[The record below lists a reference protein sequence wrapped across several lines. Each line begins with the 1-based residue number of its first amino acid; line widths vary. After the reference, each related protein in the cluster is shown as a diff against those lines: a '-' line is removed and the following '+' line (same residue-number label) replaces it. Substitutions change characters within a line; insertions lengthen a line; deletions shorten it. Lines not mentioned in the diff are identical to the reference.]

1 MMMKSTIFRICQ
13 GLAFSAVFCQALAN
27 PVSAQMLDVRRISRK
42 TNVQNL
48 DRVDSIKWFAT
59 ESIRYTVAPYYRDG
73 TPVEIPASATASWIV
88 ADAAGTNWLAVAGGI
103 ENSNAVFRV
112 PSGEAAIP
120 PGTYSSFAILL
131 DGTNLLGVIDK
142 TAATVLWGPDDSMQ
156 PIGPATNT
164 IAAIV
169 AQLVRDFGEI
179 QVSVAE
185 NADAIA
191 TNAANIS
198 SNTVEL
204 YWQALHLSEHEGR
217 LLANERAIEDL
228 QAAAGHYVLRTNGAW
243 VIVQGANDQS
253 LTLNGATVWAAH
265 ADVEGGAKILGMD
278 TDGDDL
284 ILRFYGGSSNRCESC
299 TNTEDWV
306 EIENCQFSQAGE
318 IGICRVIDP
327 DSGSWFRI
335 VSSDDVPARTNAWL
349 QASAPLYLGDREN
362 ANRAATKG
370 DVAASAEILRRTLDD
385 YALLTGYEET
395 PGGMIPEE
403 PAIAWNLSP
412 TGSTFNALCI
422 GGNWR
427 TNWPQFE
434 TGGPLYPCFAQ
445 ATGLTQNI
453 TWPHYIPIGPEED
466 FDGVTAMPLV
476 KQFCSTLDTSAAG
489 WTNVRSSVAGAEPH
503 FVSTDTMI
511 WSEGDPWGYSTSEPW
526 CNATGFWPAVEQKV
540 GITCEWAVAIG
551 TYTGKTQIA
560 VLAANPAETNWGW
573 VGETPGTLRAALS
586 APLEALAAAEGKSTS
601 IWADSADLATTNA
614 VRNPDFWAA
623 AIDLTPVSTWC
634 DHNGFTYTA
643 ITRSH
648 FLTAKHCTP
657 SVGHAVTWYTPDNT
671 AVTRTIAAIATIG
684 TNDCRLA
691 LLDSPLPETITPA
704 RIIRTNDWPK
714 FVANLPNG
722 WPVVSRRG
730 QRGHRIAALHPTR
743 YGGRLVWFDADLA
756 ASWTDGNIEHP
767 LATTNSASAYSTF
780 SRYDGQ
786 SAPFIGGDSGSP
798 ILLWDGTQTI
808 IAETLH
814 YADGA
819 GPNISLLAP
828 AIEAQ
833 IQAWGGTTETNLYW
847 ADFSAWP
854 DYTPNPTETP

>member
-1 MMMKSTIFRICQ
+1 MERNFRTVEKLRVEKLKSSALFNLSTLLLFNLSTLLAATAALAASPAEWDVADTPRTRESVEWIQGDTVERAYRFSDEGDPLDLAAFDSVVWSVVSITNMAEQWAGTTGTVSTAETAVVSFRLTQ
-13 GLAFSAVFCQALAN
+13 EESALPVGNYWGFVRGLAGPPAMPRQTTLVQQGIRVRPGPDPNAIEIVHPTLL
-27 PVSAQMLDVRRISRK
+27 SAQ
-42 TNVQNL
+42 
-48 DRVDSIKWFAT
+48 
-59 ESIRYTVAPYYRDG
+59 VA
-73 TPVEIPASATASWIV
+73 SNTA
-88 ADAAGTNWLAVAGGI
+88 
-103 ENSNAVFRV
+103 
-112 PSGEAAIP
+112 
-120 PGTYSSFAILL
+120 
-131 DGTNLLGVIDK
+131 
-142 TAATVLWGPDDSMQ
+142 
-156 PIGPATNT
+156 
-164 IAAIV
+164 
-169 AQLVRDFGEI
+169 
-179 QVSVAE
+179 
-185 NADAIA
+185 AIA

-228 QAAAGHYVLRTNGAW
+228 QAAAGNYVLRTNGAW
-243 VIVQGANDQS
+243 VIAQGADDQS

-278 TDGDDL
+278 IDSDDL

-306 EIENCQFSQAGE
+306 EYENCQFSVDGE

-335 VSSDDVPARTNAWL
+335 VSSDDVPSRTNAWL
-349 QASAPLYLGDREN
+349 QAAAPLYLGARAN
-362 ANRAATKG
+362 ANRAASRG
-370 DVAASAEILRRTLDD
+370 DLADLSDRFLATLED
-385 YALLTGYEET
+385 YAPLTGHEPD
-395 PGGMIPEE
+395 PGGIVPEE
-403 PAIAWNLSP
+403 PAVAWNLSP
-412 TGSTFNALCI
+412 TGSTFNAVNL
-422 GGNWR
+422 GGDWR

-445 ATGLTQNI
+445 ATGLTHNI
-453 TWPHYIPIGPEED
+453 TWPHYIPIGPEQE
-466 FDGVTAMPLV
+466 FDGVTVMPLV
-476 KQFCSTLDTSAAG
+476 KQSCVTLDTSAAG
-489 WTNVRSSVAGAEPH
+489 WTNVRSSVDGAEPH
-503 FVSTDTMI
+503 FVSTATMI
-511 WSEGDPWGYSTSEPW
+511 WSEGDPWGYSSSEPW

-573 VGETPGTLRAALS
+573 VDETPGTLRAALS

-601 IWADSADLATTNA
+601 IWADTADLATTNA

-623 AIDLTPVSTWC
+623 AMDLTPVSTWC

-648 FLTAKHCTP
+648 FLTARHCSP
-657 SVGHAVTWYTPDNT
+657 SVGHAVTWYTADNT
-671 AVTRTIAAIATIG
+671 PVTRTISALATIG

-691 LLDSPLPETITPA
+691 LLDSPLPESITPA

-743 YGGRLVWFDADLA
+743 YGGRLVWYDADLA
-756 ASWTDGNIEHP
+756 ASWTDGNLESP
-767 LATTNSASAYSTF
+767 LATTNSASSYSTF

-786 SAPFIGGDSGSP
+786 SFPFIGGDSGSP

-833 IQAWGGTTETNLYW
+833 IQAWGGTTETHLYW

-854 DYTPNPTETP
+854 DPTQEEAP